1 MIILVQTEIMLAQ
14 RLQAKPEPHED
25 PLLCG
30 RLLQQEAAIFSQSP
44 STPPGCDVGYGERE
58 FQRQLSASRLLLCF
72 FWSCVSKFNGTLY
85 SHCPC
90 RTSKTLQ
97 YREIFWQN
105 GSLLYGSDTAKQE
118 FFMRLQLRLQSL
130 HKHDFISNQLLFYCW
145 LTQQHFNF
153 SVSFSFNNV
162 TFNWKCYTFMF
173 KGNVQQWVRVR
184 FSDVQIWRFN
194 SKTRQSRNNLFKYKF
209 HKGGFKK
216 FKFSNAWNINYINI

>member
-1 MIILVQTEIMLAQ
+1 MIILVQKSCLAQ
-14 RLQAKPEPHED
+14 RLQTKPEPHED

-90 RTSKTLQ
+90 RTSQPCSIEK
-97 YREIFWQN
+97 YFDKMAA
-105 GSLLYGSDTAKQE
+105 LLYGSDTAKQE

-130 HKHDFISNQLLFYCW
+130 TQAWFYIKSIVVLLLINTTTLQLQCFL
-145 LTQQHFNF
+145 L
-153 SVSFSFNNV
+153 
-162 TFNWKCYTFMF
+162 
-173 KGNVQQWVRVR
+173 
-184 FSDVQIWRFN
+184 
-194 SKTRQSRNNLFKYKF
+194 L
-209 HKGGFKK
+209 
-216 FKFSNAWNINYINI
+216 

>member
-1 MIILVQTEIMLAQ
+1 MLAQ

-72 FWSCVSKFNGTLY
+72 FWSCVSKFNETLY

-90 RTSKTLQ
+90 HTSQPCSIEK
-97 YREIFWQN
+97 YFDKMAASYMARIP
-105 GSLLYGSDTAKQE
+105 E

-145 LTQQHFNF
+145 LTQQHLNF
-153 SVSFSFNNV
+153 SVSFSF
-162 TFNWKCYTFMF
+162 K
-173 KGNVQQWVRVR
+173 
-184 FSDVQIWRFN
+184 
-194 SKTRQSRNNLFKYKF
+194 
-209 HKGGFKK
+209 
-216 FKFSNAWNINYINI
+216 

>member
-1 MIILVQTEIMLAQ
+1 MLAQ

-85 SHCPC
+85 SHCPLPYV
-90 RTSKTLQ
+90 TTLQ
-97 YREIFWQN
+97 YREICWQN

-153 SVSFSFNNV
+153 SVSFSFKV
-162 TFNWKCYTFMF
+162 SIEMAVVCRLQCRKFVKFVIAHKIHTQTH
-173 KGNVQQWVRVR
+173 
-184 FSDVQIWRFN
+184 I
-194 SKTRQSRNNLFKYKF
+194 QSTVPKSNLL
-209 HKGGFKK
+209 GLKK
-216 FKFSNAWNINYINI
+216 

>member
-1 MIILVQTEIMLAQ
+1 MLAQ
-14 RLQAKPEPHED
+14 WLQAKPEPHED

-30 RLLQQEAAIFSQSP
+30 RLFQQEAAIFSQSP

-58 FQRQLSASRLLLCF
+58 FQRQLSASRLLLF
-72 FWSCVSKFNGTLY
+72 LLIMRIKIQWNSLFPFT
-85 SHCPC
+85 
-90 RTSKTLQ
+90 TLQ

-153 SVSFSFNNV
+153 NVSFSFNELF
-162 TFNWKCYTFMF
+162 T
-173 KGNVQQWVRVR
+173 
-184 FSDVQIWRFN
+184 I
-194 SKTRQSRNNLFKYKF
+194 SKSKV
-209 HKGGFKK
+209 
-216 FKFSNAWNINYINI
+216 S